1 MSGPTAVELEVRR
14 RRPQV
19 GLGDLVLWV
28 VGAAVFFA
36 LARGARGFWINLVTK
51 RPVLDFDR
59 VVGVALL
66 APATLIGARLL
77 RDAIRPADRTGN
89 GRAFA
94 AAWRVAGVAFLAGMA
109 LLMSGLVRDDT
120 KATGGP
126 IFGRPQWQIKLCV
139 LGLAIG
145 TIGLLLGVVP
155 ARRSRPARP
164 RRGALASVIL
174 AGVAG
179 VIVLGFW
186 GEFSIVYL
194 VLIALDAVN
203 HALVR
208 PGEVAG
214 VFRFG
219 NPPRPILF
227 DRSLWPSLD
236 ARLASVGIASAVALV
251 ACALAS
257 GWLSRDLHAPA
268 DDRAR
273 PRSWAGFLY
282 RLATAISAWV
292 AGAYLYLVGLPILH
306 PPISEGLWT
315 LLGATWTTAVA
326 ATFTA
331 LAAGLA
337 ARGVA
342 GPSDEA
348 APAPRA
354 PWPAWV
360 RRLAVR
366 LARFA
371 VVVFLSLV
379 ILGSVAQICIRGDD
393 LPWWVPFSAAELV
406 GALTKPFEWTT
417 STAIYLDPNLTPD
430 ALVVLGAAVVLL
442 VLTLRLLLSAP
453 RATTE
458 APIDRIGR
466 DPRLVGRFL
475 GAWLALTGV
484 ILTLLPA
491 FFLAGIAAL
500 HFTLKAYYP

>member
-1 MSGPTAVELEVRR
+1 M
-14 RRPQV
+14 
-19 GLGDLVLWV
+19 
-28 VGAAVFFA
+28 GAAVFFA
-36 LARGARGFWINLVTK
+36 LARGARGFWMDWVATVPK
-51 RPVLDFDR
+51 RPMLDVDR

-94 AAWRVAGVAFLAGMA
+94 VAWRVAGVVFLAGMA
-109 LLMSGLVRDDT
+109 LLISRLVRDDA
-120 KATGGP
+120 KASVP
-126 IFGRPQWQIKLCV
+126 IFGRPQWQIKLGV

-155 ARRSRPARP
+155 ARRSRPDRP
-164 RRGALASVIL
+164 RRGALASVVL

-179 VIVLGFW
+179 VAILGFW
-186 GEFSIVYL
+186 GDFRIVYL
-194 VLIALDAVN
+194 VLIAIDAVN
-203 HALVR
+203 HALLR

-219 NPPRPILF
+219 NPARPILV

-236 ARLASVGIASAVALV
+236 GRLAAVGIASAVARV
-251 ACALAS
+251 ACALAAA
-257 GWLSRDLHAPA
+257 WLSRDLHDSG

-282 RLATAISAWV
+282 RFATAIAAWA

-315 LLGATWTTAVA
+315 LLGVTWTSAVA
-326 ATFTA
+326 ATFVA

-342 GPSDEA
+342 GPSQAEPGTRD
-348 APAPRA
+348 PL
-354 PWPAWV
+354 PAWV
-360 RRLAVR
+360 RPLAVR
-366 LARFA
+366 LAKF
-371 VVVFLSLV
+371 VLVVFLALV
-379 ILGSVAQICIRGDD
+379 ILGAVTQIRIGGDD
-393 LPWWVPFSAAELV
+393 IPWWAPFSASEV
-406 GALTKPFEWTT
+406 MGTLTKPFEWTT
-417 STAIYLDPNLTPD
+417 TTAIYLDPSLTPD
-430 ALVVLGAAVVLL
+430 ALVVLGAAVVVL

-453 RATTE
+453 RALAD

-466 DPRLVGRFL
+466 DRRLIGRFL

-484 ILTLLPA
+484 MLTLLPA